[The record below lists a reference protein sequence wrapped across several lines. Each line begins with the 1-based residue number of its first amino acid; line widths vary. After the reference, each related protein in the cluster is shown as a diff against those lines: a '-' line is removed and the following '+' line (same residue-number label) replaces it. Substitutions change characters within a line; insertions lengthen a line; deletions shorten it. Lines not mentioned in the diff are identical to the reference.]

1 MWFHHQGISMCV
13 FPWCMVGQ
21 LCLLAGKLLPVNVFF
36 FIRFH
41 FLMEKATTTTTTTT
55 KDKGNYSSR
64 QAHSRVVK
72 SVCGI
77 RVQRG
82 GIIDQ
87 KSGIYDHS
95 LGIRDLKP
103 QDRISSFFGNQR
115 SGYTIFVGSGIKLCQ
130 ASGINDQKFG
140 YINKISDEKY
150 TSLQAC
156 S

>member
-1 MWFHHQGISMCV
+1 MVPPARYIYVRISLV
-13 FPWCMVGQ
+13 H
-21 LCLLAGKLLPVNVFF
+21 GKPTFFCWPASCYLSTFFF

-103 QDRISSFFGNQR
+103 QDRISSFFRNQG
-115 SGYTIFVGSGIKLCQ
+115 SGCIIFVGSGIKLCQ

>member
-1 MWFHHQGISMCV
+1 MWFHQHGISMCV
-13 FPWCMVGQ
+13 FPWCMVSQ
-21 LCLLAGKLLPVNVFF
+21 PFSAGRQAVTCQRFF
-36 FIRFH
+36 CIRFY
-41 FLMEKATTTTTTTT
+41 FLMEKATTTTTTT
-55 KDKGNYSSR
+55 KDKGNYSGR

-77 RVQRG
+77 RIQRG

-103 QDRISSFFGNQR
+103 QDRISSFFRNQG
-115 SGYTIFVGSGIKLCQ
+115 SGCIIFVGSGIKLCQ

-150 TSLQAC
+150 TLLQAC